1 MKKIALVF
9 AIFVGIC
16 IMTGVSS
23 SCSKSVFSKDMY
35 DSLIEIKSP
44 VDTVDPNHTW
54 VLTEKKTLIVNING
68 GVGAKMF
75 QVLTDDPSASSDA
88 NIIAQR
94 PVEEGDQF
102 SMNISYPQRLGTLY
116 GALVDAEGRYTLW
129 ISLSPPIS
137 RGHWTNSPRCCTM
150 PTAMRGRCLSLAI
163 TTITRW

>member
-1 MKKIALVF
+1 
-9 AIFVGIC
+9 
-16 IMTGVSS
+16 
-23 SCSKSVFSKDMY
+23 MY

-102 SMNISYPQRLGTLY
+102 SMNISYPQRLSTLY
-116 GALVDAEGRYTLW
+116 GALVDAEGR
-129 ISLSPPIS
+129 
-137 RGHWTNSPRCCTM
+137 
-150 PTAMRGRCLSLAI
+150 
-163 TTITRW
+163 